1 MRRRIS
7 RYALSTK
14 DVRLGRSR
22 ARVEAGRGHFTGGP
36 ERGLLIDRQI
46 TPRVPGRRRLPVS
59 RHVIILSVGLTI
71 AVTVGIVG
79 QTPPG
84 GSPATPPQ
92 GRAGGPPDPA
102 GRGDGPPQPPRG
114 GGRGRR
120 TFDPAA
126 IERAKA
132 VYVPNCGF
140 CHGADARGAT
150 QGPDLARSL
159 LVYNDQN
166 GAQIGA
172 LIRTGRADKGMPAF
186 PNLSDAQIAD
196 IALFLHERVE
206 AARSSTVTEAARQ
219 LVGNAAAG
227 AAYFNGA
234 GRCSTCHSVTG
245 DLQGIGARYD
255 VMALQ
260 DRLVNPRG
268 GRGRGGEESPRSQKT
283 ATVSLANASTV
294 SWKLLFISE
303 FAVTIVDSA
312 GNRMSFTRNGD
323 VPKVAVIDP
332 LQAHL
337 DLMRT
342 YKDSDIHN

>member
-1 MRRRIS
+1 M
-7 RYALSTK
+7 
-14 DVRLGRSR
+14 
-22 ARVEAGRGHFTGGP
+22 
-36 ERGLLIDRQI
+36 
-46 TPRVPGRRRLPVS
+46 PVS
-59 RHVIILSVGLTI
+59 RQVIIFTVCLTV
-71 AVTVGIVG
+71 AVTVGILA
-79 QTPPG
+79 QTPPA
-84 GSPATPPQ
+84 SPPATPAQ
-92 GRAGGPPDPA
+92 GRAGGSPDTP
-102 GRGDGPPQPPRG
+102 GRGGGPPQPPRG

-166 GAQIGA
+166 GKEIGA
-172 LIRTGRADKGMPAF
+172 LIRAGRADKGMPAF
-186 PNLSDAQIAD
+186 PNLTDTEIAD

-206 AARSSTVTEAARQ
+206 AARSSAVTEAARQ

-227 AAYFNGA
+227 AVFFNGA
-234 GRCSTCHSVTG
+234 GRCTTCHSVTG

-260 DRLVNPRG
+260 DRLVNPRA
-268 GRGRGGEESPRSQKT
+268 GRGRGEEESPRVQKT
-283 ATVSLANASTV
+283 AKVMLADGSTV
-294 SWKLLFISE
+294 SGRLIYISE
-303 FAVTIVDSA
+303 FAVTLVDSA
-312 GNRMSFTRNGD
+312 GNRRSFTRNGD
-323 VPKVAVIDP
+323 VPKVEVVDP
-332 LQAHL
+332 LQAHM

-342 YKDSDIHN
+342 SKDADIHNLTAYLVTIK